1 MERKFDKSAVDTKQK
16 WYEQYQKTEEICK
29 HSMSEIDVLRL
40 KDEGK
45 RYLNAETAAF
55 QGRQSRSKDS
65 ELKWLKTALQQGTT
79 SDKVAANI
87 VLIQDN
93 PKYNLGRLASLVS
106 QVQGAKH
113 NQYDMVITSLKD
125 LFLSD
130 LLHPKFRL
138 LRLEEQDLDKLQI
151 ENITDSIIEMDSDK
165 NRLLAHWYFEDQLR
179 EQYECFVSNLSK
191 VASDTVDT
199 NREKAISIMTDLLI
213 ANAEQEQKLLQFIVN
228 KIGDQSSKIGSK
240 TVFCINKL
248 LFEHP
253 NMKLIVLREIEKLI
267 FRKNVAQRTQY
278 YAICLLTQ
286 YILNK
291 DDNETANTLMEI
303 YFAFFKACVKKG
315 EPDSRMMA
323 AILAG
328 VKRTYPYIEINTK
341 VLDDHIDTIYKVVHL
356 GSFNV
361 SLNALS
367 LLQQVSLSAVVTILV
382 YINLCIL
389 CQILNF
395 LFRLRIR
402 TNLKQIDFIQ
412 LFIEN
417 CSIDR

>member
-1 MERKFDKSAVDTKQK
+1 MKRFDKIDTVDTKQK
-16 WYEQYQKTEEICK
+16 WYEEYQKTEEMCK
-29 HSMSEIDVLRL
+29 HSMSETDVLHL

-45 RYLNAETAAF
+45 KYLNAETAAF
-55 QGRQSRSKDS
+55 QMKQSRSHDS
-65 ELKWLKTALQQGTT
+65 ELKWLKTALQRGTT

-87 VLIQDN
+87 VLVQDN
-93 PKYNLGRLASLVS
+93 PKYNLGRLTSLVS

-151 ENITDSIIEMDSDK
+151 QNTMDSIIKTDSAR

-179 EQYECFVSNLSK
+179 EQYECFVLNLST
-191 VASDTVDT
+191 VASDMVDT

-213 ANAEQEQKLLQFIVN
+213 GNAEQEQKLLELIVN
-228 KIGDQSSKIGSK
+228 KIGDPSSKIGSK
-240 TVFCINKL
+240 TVFYINKL
-248 LFEHP
+248 LYEHP

-267 FRKNVAQRTQY
+267 FRKNVAPRTQY

-286 YILNK
+286 YVLNK

-303 YFAFFKACVKKG
+303 YFAFFKACLKKG

-328 VKRTYPYIEINTK
+328 VKRTYPYIAVNTK
-341 VLDDHIDTIYKVVHL
+341 LLDDHIDSIYKVVHL

-367 LLQQVSLSAVVTILV
+367 LLQQVS
-382 YINLCIL
+382 
-389 CQILNF
+389 
-395 LFRLRIR
+395 
-402 TNLKQIDFIQ
+402 FI
-412 LFIEN
+412 
-417 CSIDR
+417 SIC